1 VPALEERDGDEDDNS
16 LTSVANLDLRILVS
30 ANCAAQCPPPLRSKY
45 GYGYAYGVCARRC
58 AVGGGLSYLAGRD
71 ELQRAQRAL
80 QIGDVVLE
88 VSQRLRTG

>member
-1 VPALEERDGDEDDNS
+1 MPALEERDGDEDDNS

-45 GYGYAYGVCARRC
+45 GYGCVQMCASARC

-80 QIGDVVLE
+80 QVGDIVLE
-88 VSQRLRTG
+88 VSQRLRNG